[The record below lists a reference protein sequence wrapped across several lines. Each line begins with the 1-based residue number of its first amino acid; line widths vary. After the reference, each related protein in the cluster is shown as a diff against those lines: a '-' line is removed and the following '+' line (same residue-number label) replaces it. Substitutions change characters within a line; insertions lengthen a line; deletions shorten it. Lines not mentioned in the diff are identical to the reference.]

1 MNATRQRILQAGAQL
16 MWRQGYPATGMKQI
30 VAQAGAPFGSV
41 YHFFPGGKEELGA
54 EAVQWAG
61 RFYGDLVD
69 TVFEANDADLP
80 TTVRNVFASAGE
92 TLMMGDFADA
102 CPVATV
108 SLEMSSVSEP
118 IRQACS
124 MVFDDWVHRLARR
137 FTSMGVPE
145 ERSAELA
152 MTFVMLLEGA
162 FLLAR
167 AHRSVDA
174 LRVAG
179 ETMVLATTDALRP

>member
-1 MNATRQRILQAGAQL
+1 MNATRQRILEAGAKL

-30 VAQAGAPFGSV
+30 VAEAEAPFGSV

-69 TVFEANDADLP
+69 TVFEAIDADLP
-80 TTVRNVFASAGE
+80 TTMRTVFASAGE
-92 TLMMGDFADA
+92 TLKVGDFADA

-118 IRQACS
+118 IREACS
-124 MVFDDWVHRLARR
+124 MVFDDWVRRLARR
-137 FTSMGVPE
+137 FTAAGVPDG
-145 ERSAELA
+145 RSAELA

-167 AHRSVDA
+167 AHRTVDP

-179 ETMVLATTDALRP
+179 ETMAHAATVALRP